1 MGEHERRKQFETI
14 AVADRG
20 GRMGRERATVGCF
33 MRDDGIKSLQALQVG
48 QVFRIIKKQNRIIKR
63 TKGGYQISAGKDFKS
78 ALCIFVL
85 AHSSCESL

>member
-1 MGEHERRKQFETI
+1 
-14 AVADRG
+14 
-20 GRMGRERATVGCF
+20 
-33 MRDDGIKSLQALQVG
+33 MRDNGIKSLQALQVG